1 MPALRLG
8 ELCARKDLKLGHYV
22 GEFATPG
29 IGHILKQ
36 AGAEFVF
43 LDMEHSGFGYE
54 TVNRAL
60 RYCEAADLA
69 VFLRVPSDANHHIAR
84 GLDMGA
90 RGLVLPMIGSP
101 EQAARIVHSMRYP
114 PEGRRGAAF
123 GMAHDHYRLA
133 NLSARPAELNA
144 EVGFVAIIE
153 TVAGVQNVDAIA
165 ATDGV
170 DCLWLGHFD
179 LTNSMGIPA
188 QFDHPDFG
196 AAVQRLLAAGKAY
209 GKSLG
214 CIVNTVEAGVRAHE
228 AGYDFVCYSAD
239 VWLLQTA
246 LREGIDGIRA
256 GTTARA

>member
-1 MPALRLG
+1 MAGPRLKD
-8 ELCARKDLKLGHYV
+8 LCATRELKLGHYLS
-22 GEFATPG
+22 EFATPG

-54 TVNRAL
+54 TVNQVM

-90 RGLVLPMIGSP
+90 RGLILPMIGSA
-101 EQAARIVHSMRYP
+101 EQASRIVHSMRYP
-114 PEGRRGAAF
+114 PAGRRGAAF
-123 GMAHDHYRLA
+123 GMAHDDYRLD
-133 NLSARPAELNA
+133 NLTARPAELNE

-153 TVAGVQNVDAIA
+153 TVAGVEHVDAIA
-165 ATDGV
+165 ATEGV

-179 LTNSMGIPA
+179 LTNSMGIPG
-188 QFDHPDFG
+188 QFDHPDYA
-196 AAVQRLLAAGKAY
+196 AAVQKLLAAGKRH
-209 GKSLG
+209 GKGLG
-214 CIVNTVEAGVRAHE
+214 CIINSVEAGVRAHE

-246 LREGIDGIRA
+246 LRAGIDGIRA
-256 GTTARA
+256 GVAGKG